1 MGENITIIVIQNKI
15 FKCQYVRIQF
25 RCAYES
31 WYEHLSLTHTMMLH
45 PLICEYVKY
54 HNDND
59 KWKNKKKYLAEI
71 ERLYRSR
78 SKIMMIYIMQRL
90 TLNLRDKSFTKF
102 SYILI
107 LKKIWNRNQKLMTT
121 RVRAQHKHRVFMNR
135 TRRSAVLPYGQ

>member
-1 MGENITIIVIQNKI
+1 MWYKIKYSNVNMWGYNFVVLMRVDMSICHSRIPWCCTHWYANMWNIITTMINEKI
-15 FKCQYVRIQF
+15 
-25 RCAYES
+25 
-31 WYEHLSLTHTMMLH
+31 
-45 PLICEYVKY
+45 
-54 HNDND
+54 
-59 KWKNKKKYLAEI
+59 KKKCLSEI

-78 SKIMMIYIMQRL
+78 SKIMMIYIIQRL

-121 RVRAQHKHRVFMNR
+121 HVRAQHKHRVFMNR